1 MKLLGS
7 LLAIAA
13 VAAVVPYRVEKDPED
28 GSISAKGLIYDFKLT
43 KDENG
48 ESNVDQSFN
57 LKKFKKKVDP
67 CAEEAEKTGEEEQS
81 EDTEKTDAE
90 SEAEPG
96 SGPENVDPDPETDH
110 FF

>member
-48 ESNVDQSFN
+48 ESNVDLSFN

-81 EDTEKTDAE
+81 EETEKTE
-90 SEAEPG
+90 SETETR
-96 SGPENVDPDPETDH
+96 SGPENADPDPETDH